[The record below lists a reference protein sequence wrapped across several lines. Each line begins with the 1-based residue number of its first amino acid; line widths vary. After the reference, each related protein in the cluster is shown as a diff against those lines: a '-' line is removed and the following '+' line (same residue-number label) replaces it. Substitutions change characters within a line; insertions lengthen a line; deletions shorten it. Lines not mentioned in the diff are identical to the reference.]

1 MLVVETED
9 HGLERERRCS
19 AVSMIITVLDSS
31 AAELRVRIDRQAS
44 SCMSAAAV
52 AAVQREKPF
61 IG

>member
-1 MLVVETED
+1 MLVETEN
-9 HGLERERRCS
+9 HGVEQEVRCS
-19 AVSMIITVLDSS
+19 AVSVIITVLDSS